1 MKKILMLPVL
11 AAALFA
17 GACEE
22 DNDPTQVTTSAN
34 VRFVNA
40 VTGVTGN
47 TVFTANGAM
56 AGTPLAFGQQSSQCT
71 TINSG
76 SQIPIA
82 FGTAN
87 SAGTGINGTA
97 LTTGNQNLTAGG
109 NFTIVAA
116 GSNTNPQIFRLDNA
130 FSGTVGSTQA
140 AVRFINLAPGTGTTA
155 NTFNVFTG
163 ASTTGT
169 PTAGTIAFGT
179 PTTFNTVTSGTNSF
193 TITNSTGTSLVTGS
207 AGQLNL
213 QGGTVNTI
221 AIIPNTASGGVQL
234 VNIPRC

>member
-1 MKKILMLPVL
+1 MKKVLMLPLL
-11 AAALFA
+11 AAALVA

-22 DNDPTQVTTSAN
+22 DNDPIQVSTSAN

-40 VTGVTGN
+40 VTGLSGN
-47 TVFTANGAM
+47 TVFTANGSM
-56 AGTPLAFGQQSSQCT
+56 AGTPLAFGQQTSQCM

-76 SQIPIA
+76 SAIPIA
-82 FGTAN
+82 FGTSN
-87 SAGTGINGTA
+87 TAGTGINGTA
-97 LTTGNQNLTAGG
+97 LTTANQNLTAGG
-109 NFTIVAA
+109 NFTIIAA

-163 ASTTGT
+163 ASTTGS
-169 PTAGTIAFGT
+169 PTASSIAFGS
-179 PTTFNTVTSGTNSF
+179 PTTFNTMTSGTNAF
-193 TITNSTGTSLVTGS
+193 TITNSTGTTLVTGS
-207 AGQLNL
+207 AGTLNL

-221 AIIPNTASGGVQL
+221 AIIPSPISGGVQL
-234 VNIPRC
+234 ITIPRC